1 MKTPRGAVLV
11 EDYRLRQ
18 HPWKA
23 KQLKRVS
30 IYLRT
35 ALQDQGSPQPPR
47 QASQLKCYN
56 NPSKNYFRYEVI
68 IN

>member
-1 MKTPRGAVLV
+1 MQTPRGAVLV

-23 KQLKRVS
+23 EQLKRVN

-35 ALQDQGSPQPPR
+35 TLQDSGSTQPPR
-47 QASQLKCYN
+47 QASQLK
-56 NPSKNYFRYEVI
+56 
-68 IN
+68 